1 MLKIIQFL
9 KLHPLLYKVAR
20 GTALL
25 FGLLLAVV
33 LYVALVGISFDT
45 SEYREKIAEILTQNL
60 GREVR
65 FEGGMQLEISAHPKL
80 KVGGMHIANAGSF
93 AGSDFASLGEARL
106 ALDLWPLLRL
116 RFQIEELSGSDVHI
130 RLQLLK
136 NGSNNWTF
144 TASKPQQTD
153 VENPATVQADTI
165 GLSSI
170 LARLD
175 IKRVS
180 LEKLDVEFVAA
191 NAKSHFFE
199 LQSLVAQLPAG
210 EPITLTLHGKVEKIY
225 PYQIDFTGGSISDL
239 ADFDQ
244 PWPIDLK
251 LDFMNSQLSLN
262 GNVAGGTGE
271 IYFALGTQNLGEF
284 EQLLQT
290 KLPAVGAAYISGAVR
305 YAPGKI
311 ALESFGGH
319 VGKSTLNGALSV
331 DYSGVRPRVLGE
343 LNLPEL
349 DLRPFMTDK
358 PSGDDEPAKSFAEV
372 YREISRATFSLKA
385 LNEVDA
391 DLSLHVGQWLSLPG
405 DVHDAMLQVKLDR
418 GRLTLPMQVNVA
430 DVKLTG
436 SASVDAKATPARFKL
451 ALGTHD
457 TNLGNLAGLLLG
469 MQDIKG
475 RLGNFDLRVAARGD
489 RGSSLMDSLDVQLNV
504 SRGDLT
510 YGNGAGERPVRL
522 SLDKLEL
529 ALPAGKP
536 LRGELTGALLDKPF
550 NATLRGAALSTLAQG
565 VPAPLDFA
573 LQAGSAR
580 VKAHAVLHNSAQN
593 STSEVS
599 FDLGAPHSGEI
610 STWLG
615 LKPGADAP
623 IQLHGNFHTD
633 NTGWHLSELSLK
645 LGRSDLTA
653 DVMRTFEHGRSLI
666 KLQLSGA
673 LLDVEQLQS
682 LLPEARNNSPAP
694 ASAAINMMDIP
705 ILPRGIS
712 LADADISV
720 SLKRITSAT
729 PFSVRDIHFTGQ
741 IRNGMMPISPFSA
754 NVAENNLSGAM
765 SLDLRTQQPHAV
777 IWVAADGLDAGSVL
791 KKIGVANNIDAVFDH
806 ASFQL
811 DLHSSRLGE
820 LLAQSELLS
829 NFEGGHITLT
839 DANTGGKMLIALD
852 KGELKSAAGAPVYL
866 DLQGSLN
873 HAPVAIGIHTAR
885 AVDLI
890 NPNLSLPF
898 EFNASTAGA
907 MIKLAGEIERPFI
920 RKGLTL
926 ALDMSGSRF
935 DNLNAL
941 VQTSLPPWGPWSASG
956 KFAMS
961 DSGYEV
967 SSLRLQVGSSK
978 LTGFGRLDMKTL
990 PPRLDVALTAPTIQL
1005 DDFRM
1010 GSWSLENARPASTK
1024 KSTVEVELSQQA
1036 NETSTQAQ
1044 QLLSPEVLTRQN
1056 AYLTVKVD
1064 RVVSGEDMLGSGRLD
1079 AQLENGRAAFGPVV
1093 VNTPG
1098 GSASFLLKYEP
1109 GKKDVLVTLRAEAK
1123 HFDYGILARRI
1134 DHNSEMSGVFSLDV
1148 DVSARTQYLSD
1159 IFKAGKGHID
1169 FAVWPENMKSG
1180 LLDIWAVNVLMA
1192 LLPAIDSSNESKVN
1206 CAIGKFVLA
1215 DGKLSDKTILIDT
1228 SRMRVS
1234 GKGGVD
1240 FTAGEIQFYV
1250 QPRAKTP
1257 QFLSLAIPIELS
1269 GSFDD
1274 FSVGVS
1280 AADTVGSLG
1289 QLATSV
1295 IWVPLQM
1302 LFGKEIPADGR
1313 DVCGTSAFK

>member
-9 KLHPLLYKVAR
+9 KLHPPLYQVAR
-20 GTALL
+20 AAAYVI
-25 FGLLLAVV
+25 GLLLAVV
-33 LYVALVGISFDT
+33 LYVNVVGISIDT
-45 SEYREKIAEILTQNL
+45 SGYREKVAVILTQSL

-65 FEGGMQLEISAHPKL
+65 FDGVMQLEISAHPSL
-80 KVGGMHIANAGSF
+80 KVTGMHIANAKGF
-93 AGSDFASLGEARL
+93 PDKEFASLGEASL

-144 TASKPQQTD
+144 KSSIPQQTE
-153 VENPATVQADTI
+153 VEPDATGQTDTL
-165 GLSSI
+165 GLANI

-191 NAKSHFFE
+191 NANSHFFE

-210 EPITLTLHGKVEKIY
+210 EPVTLTLHGKVEKIY
-225 PYQIDFTGGSISDL
+225 PYQLDFSGGSISDL

-244 PWPIDLK
+244 PWPIALK

-262 GNVAGGTGE
+262 GNVAGSTVE
-271 IYFALGTQNLGEF
+271 INFALGTQNLGEF

-290 KLPAVGAAYISGAVR
+290 KLPAVGAAYLSGSVR

-311 ALESFGGH
+311 TLQSFGGH
-319 VGKSTLNGALSV
+319 MGKSTLNGTLNV
-331 DYSGVRPRVLGE
+331 DYSGVRPRVQGE

-358 PSGDDEPAKSFAEV
+358 PTEDNAPAKNFAEV
-372 YREISRATFSLKA
+372 YREISGATFSLKA

-391 DLSLHVGQWLSLPG
+391 ELSLHVGQWLSLPG
-405 DVHDAMLQVKLDR
+405 DVHDAMLLVKLDR
-418 GRLTLPMQVNVA
+418 GRLTLPIKASVA
-430 DVKLTG
+430 DVKLSG
-436 SASVDAKATPARFKL
+436 SASVDARVTPARFKL
-451 ALGTHD
+451 ALGAHD
-457 TNLGNLAGLLLG
+457 SNLGNLAGLLMG
-469 MQDIKG
+469 MQDVRG
-475 RLGNFDLRVAARGD
+475 RLGSLDLQISARGD
-489 RGSSLMDSLDVQLNV
+489 RGSALMESLEVNLNV
-504 SRGDLT
+504 TQGNLT
-510 YGNGAGERPVRL
+510 YGNGTGERPVQL
-522 SLDKLEL
+522 SVDKLAL
-529 ALPAGKP
+529 TLPAGKP
-536 LRGELTGALLDKPF
+536 LRGELKGSLLEQPF
-550 NATLRGAALSTLAQG
+550 NATLRGAALHTLAQEA
-565 VPAPLDFA
+565 PAPLDFA

-580 VKAHAVLHNSAQN
+580 VKVHAVLRNSAQS
-593 STSEVS
+593 STSEVN
-599 FDLGAPHSGEI
+599 FDLSAPHSGEVA
-610 STWLG
+610 TWLG
-615 LKPGADAP
+615 LRPGADAP
-623 IQLHGNFHTD
+623 IHLHGNFHTD
-633 NTGWHLSELSLK
+633 NSSWHLSDLSLM
-645 LGRSDLTA
+645 LGRSDLAA
-653 DVMRTFEHGRSLI
+653 DVMRTSEQGRALI
-666 KLQLSGA
+666 KLKLSGA
-673 LLDVEQLQS
+673 LVDMEQLQS
-682 LLPEARNNSPAP
+682 LLPEASNNSPAVAP
-694 ASAAINMMDIP
+694 AAVNIMDIP

-720 SLKRITSAT
+720 SLKRITSASA
-729 PFSVRDIHFTGQ
+729 FAVRDIQFIGQ

-754 NVAENNLSGAM
+754 NVAENNFSGAM

-791 KKIGVANNIDAVFDH
+791 KKIDVTNNIEAVFDH

-820 LLAQSELLS
+820 LLAQSELLA
-829 NFEGGHITLT
+829 NFDGGHFTLT
-839 DANTGGKMLIALD
+839 DGNTGGKMLIALD
-852 KGELKSAAGAPVYL
+852 KGELKSAAGAPIYL

-873 HAPVAIGIHTAR
+873 HAPVAIGIRTAR

-907 MIKLAGEIERPFI
+907 MIKLSGEIERPFVS
-920 RKGLTL
+920 KGLTL
-926 ALDMSGSRF
+926 TLEMSGSRF

-941 VQTSLPPWGPWSASG
+941 AQTSLPPWGPWSASG

-961 DSGYEV
+961 SSGYEV
-967 SSLRLQVGSSK
+967 SSLRLQVGSSQ
-978 LTGFGRLDMKTL
+978 LTGYGRLDMKTL
-990 PPRLDVALTAPTIQL
+990 PPRLDIKLTAPSIQL

-1010 GSWSLENARPASTK
+1010 GSWSPENARPAASK
-1024 KSTVEVELSQQA
+1024 KPAVEVELSQQA
-1036 NETSTQAQ
+1036 SESSTQAQ
-1044 QLLSPEVLTRQN
+1044 QLLSPEVLSRQN

-1079 AQLENGRAAFGPVV
+1079 AQLENGRVAFGPVV

-1109 GKKDVLVTLRAEAK
+1109 GKKDVLVTLRAEAR

-1134 DHNSEMSGVFSLDV
+1134 DHKSEMSGVFSLDV

-1206 CAIGKFVLA
+1206 CAIGRFVLA
-1215 DGKLSDKTILIDT
+1215 DGKLSDKSILIDT

-1257 QFLSLAIPIELS
+1257 QFLSLAIPIQIS

-1274 FSVGVS
+1274 FSVDVS

-1302 LFGKEIPADGR
+1302 LFGKETPADGR
-1313 DVCGTSAFK
+1313 DVCGTTAFK